1 MLGRLRVTL
10 DDAEYSALL
19 KLSDRELRG
28 VPDQARHI
36 VRREL
41 ERLGYLEATTTTSE
55 ATTCSAV

>member
-19 KLSDRELRG
+19 KLADRELRG

-41 ERLGYLEATTTTSE
+41 ERLGYLEATTTKE
-55 ATTCSAV
+55 AAPCPAA

>member
-19 KLSDRELRG
+19 KLADREMRG

-41 ERLGYLEATTTTSE
+41 ERLGYLEANPTQE
-55 ATTCSAV
+55 AATCPAA